1 MQLRTFLLTLGVVTA
16 VSLTGAPTAEARSS
30 SADKKSKT
38 SDSKE
43 TKKVTYKVKP
53 GDTLTKIADKY
64 DKEYETTFVRIFN
77 ANKDIDNPDVINV
90 GDKIRIPA
98 KGEKL
103 PDRFGELT
111 KAAAASAPAP
121 AQAQPAAAQP
131 ATTPAPATASYQAAY
146 TPRGSSAG
154 NTYYKGYCTWY
165 VKERRSDLPNM
176 LGNGGQWSANAAAQ
190 GIPTGSTP
198 RPGAVAEQAGHVA
211 YVESV
216 NGNMVTVSEMNAAAG
231 FGAVSTRTVPADTFF
246 SYIY

>member
-1 MQLRTFLLTLGVVTA
+1 MKLRTILLSLGVMATLA
-16 VSLTGAPTAEARSS
+16 LTGVQTAEAKSS
-30 SADKKSKT
+30 SIDKKSKT
-38 SDSKE
+38 SDSKKA
-43 TKKVTYKVKP
+43 KKVTYKIKA

-64 DKEYETTFVRIFN
+64 DEEYQTTYVRIFN
-77 ANKDIDNPDVINV
+77 ANQHLANPDVINV

-98 KGEKL
+98 KGEVLPNRLAKL
-103 PDRFGELT
+103 
-111 KAAAASAPAP
+111 AAPVASASAPV
-121 AQAQPAAAQP
+121 QAQTATAQP
-131 ATTPAPATASYQAAY
+131 ATANYQTGYA
-146 TPRGSSAG
+146 PRGSSAG
-154 NTYYKGYCTWY
+154 NTYYQGYCTWY

-231 FGAVSTRTVPADTFF
+231 FGAVSTRTVPASTFF